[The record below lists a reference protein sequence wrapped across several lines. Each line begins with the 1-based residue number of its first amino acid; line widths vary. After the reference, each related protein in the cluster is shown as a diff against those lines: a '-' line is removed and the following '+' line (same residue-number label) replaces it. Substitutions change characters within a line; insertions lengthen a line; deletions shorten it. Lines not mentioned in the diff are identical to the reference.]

1 MFSRTLVFSLI
12 AICALVA
19 IGGFA
24 LAAAEETFEGKIM
37 LVGSEELVILG
48 KDDAAN
54 KTFSVNGATKIMR
67 DGKPAKM
74 TDLQIGDI
82 ATVMAEQLETKLVA
96 KNIIVISQK

>member
-1 MFSRTLVFSLI
+1 MIPRTTVFSLI
-12 AICALVA
+12 ALSALVA

-54 KTFSVNGATKIMR
+54 KTFAVNGGTKIMR

-74 TDLQIGDI
+74 TELQIGDI
-82 ATVMAEQLETKLVA
+82 ATVMAEQLETKLMA
-96 KNIIVISQK
+96 KSIIAISQK